1 LNHKKS
7 MNKRKPIIEIIENN
21 DSAFDILGKVS
32 KALRKNRMNEEAERF
47 FEEATDCDYD
57 DLLQVAK
64 KFVEIKQL

>member
-1 LNHKKS
+1 